1 MDKNFIGRK
10 EELQMLKDIKSSGR
24 AEFVAVYG
32 RRRVGKTYLIQQ
44 FFNNDFAFSATGI
57 IEGSKRSYLPLL
69 HPSSAMAIKAHSQR
83 HGLKPLNV

>member
-1 MDKNFIGRK
+1 MDSNFIGRK
-10 EELQMLKDIKSSGR
+10 QEIKMLQDIKDSGR

-57 IEGSKRSYLPLL
+57 IEGTREEELFAFT
-69 HPSSAMAIKAHSQR
+69 SAMIGIPPSLCIA
-83 HGLKPLNV
+83 V

>member
-10 EELQMLKDIKSSGR
+10 KEIRMLQDIKDSGR

-44 FFNNDFAFSATGI
+44 FFENRFSFSATGI
-57 IEGSKRSYLPLL
+57 IEGNKEEELFTFT
-69 HPSSAMAIKAHSQR
+69 SALISIGYSGRQPKSW
-83 HGLKPLNV
+83 LV